1 MTATTIPA
9 TARERQSGR
18 KALWSRKAL
27 WHIGL
32 IVVLVIILYPVVWMI
47 GTSFKPAQEIIS
59 TVSPWPSHWTTQNY
73 KAGWSANP
81 GVTFGTFFMNS
92 LIVSAGAVVGNLIS
106 CSLTAYAFARL
117 RFRLRGLLFAIVI
130 VTILLPY
137 HVLIVPQYAIFRYFG
152 WVNTFLPL
160 IVPKFL
166 ATDAFFIFLMVQF
179 MRGVPRE
186 LDEAARLD
194 GCGPYRTYWY
204 VVLPLVRPALITT
217 AIFTFIWTWNDYFT
231 QLIYLNSTNKF
242 TVPVGLGLFIDQS
255 GISNYG
261 PMMAMSM
268 LALLPV
274 FLFFLAF
281 QRFIVEGIVAS
292 GLKG

>member
-1 MTATTIPA
+1 MA
-9 TARERQSGR
+9 TAAR
-18 KALWSRKAL
+18 KARGAFRLTA
-27 WHIGL
+27 WHIAL
-32 IVVLVIILYPVVWMI
+32 IVMLIVILYPVAWMI
-47 GTSFKPAQEIIS
+47 GTSFKTDREIIS
-59 TVSPWPSHWTTQNY
+59 SISPWPQHFILANFPT
-73 KAGWSANP
+73 GWSANP
-81 GVTFGTFFMNS
+81 GVTFGTFFVNS
-92 LIVSAGAVVGNLIS
+92 LIVALGAVAGNLIA

-117 RFRLRGLLFAIVI
+117 RFRFRGLFFAIMI
-130 VTILLPY
+130 VTIMMPY
-137 HVLIVPQYAIFRYFG
+137 HVLIVPQYTIFRYLH

-179 MRGVPRE
+179 MRGVPPD
-186 LDEAARLD
+186 LDDAARLD

-204 VVLPLVRPALITT
+204 IMLPLVRPALITT

-231 QLIYLNSTNKF
+231 QLVYLNSTSKF

-255 GISNYG
+255 GIADYG
-261 PMMAMSM
+261 PMMAMSV

-281 QRFIVEGIVAS
+281 QRFIVEGITTTGVT
-292 GLKG
+292 G

>member
-1 MTATTIPA
+1 MP
-9 TARERQSGR
+9 R
-18 KALWSRKAL
+18 SRKAL
-27 WHIGL
+27 WHVGL
-32 IVVLVIILYPVVWMI
+32 IVVLIVILYPVMWMI

-59 TVSPWPSHWTTQNY
+59 AVSPWPSHWTLSNY
-73 KAGWSANP
+73 KAGWNANP
-81 GVTFGTFFMNS
+81 GVTFGTFFKNS
-92 LIVSAGAVVGNLIS
+92 VIVSVGAVAGNLIA

-117 RFRLRGLLFAIVI
+117 RFRFRGLFFGIMI

-137 HVLIVPQYAIFRYFG
+137 HVLIVPQYAIFRSFG

-179 MRGVPRE
+179 MRGVPPE

-194 GCGPYRTYWY
+194 GCGPYRNYWHII
-204 VVLPLVRPALITT
+204 LPLVRPALITT

-255 GISNYG
+255 GISDYG

-281 QRFIVEGIVAS
+281 QRLIVEGIAATGV
-292 GLKG
+292 KG

>member
-1 MTATTIPA
+1 MTATTAPA
-9 TARERQSGR
+9 PARERRSGR
-18 KALWSRKAL
+18 RALRTRKAL

-32 IVVLVIILYPVVWMI
+32 IVVLVVILYPVLWMI

-59 TVSPWPSHWTTQNY
+59 AVSPWPSHWSVLNY
-73 KAGWSANP
+73 KSGWHANP

-92 LIVSAGAVVGNLIS
+92 LTVAVGAVVGNLIS

-117 RFRLRGLLFAIVI
+117 RFRFRGFFFAVVI

-231 QLIYLNSTNKF
+231 QLIYLNSTSKF

-268 LALLPV
+268 LALVPV

-281 QRFIVEGIVAS
+281 QRFIVEGVATS